1 MYGTIARMQL
11 KPGSEEKLAQ
21 MSRDY
26 GDDIAGV
33 KFQPVYRMDSNPNE
47 CWLVVGFEDKASY
60 HKNAQSPEQAK
71 RYEQFR
77 TLLTADPEW
86 HDGEIVV
93 DNHS

>member
-11 KPGSEEKLAQ
+11 KPGSFDKLQQ

-26 GDDIAGV
+26 GADIDGV
-33 KFQPVYRMDSNPNE
+33 KFQLVYRSDSDPNE

-77 TLLTADPEW
+77 AMLTADPEW

-93 DNHS
+93 DIH